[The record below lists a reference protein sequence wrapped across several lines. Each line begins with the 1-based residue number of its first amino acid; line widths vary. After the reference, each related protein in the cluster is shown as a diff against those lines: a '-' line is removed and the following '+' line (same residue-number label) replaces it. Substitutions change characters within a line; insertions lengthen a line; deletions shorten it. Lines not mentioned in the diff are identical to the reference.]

1 MTDSTLEQDVAAG
14 KALIVDLMGALD
26 RRDIDGVL
34 TYTTPDAVWHGFAPQ
49 PLDSDGYRTAIQVFL
64 DAFTDSRFPVQ
75 AVMAER
81 DRVACL
87 HHLVGTHLGSF
98 QGVQPT
104 GRPVRVGAIVTFRLE
119 NGKVAETWL
128 TADILG
134 LLMQIGAV
142 PAPAAS

>member
-1 MTDSTLEQDVAAG
+1 MGQDVTTAKRVIA
-14 KALIVDLMGALD
+14 DLMEALD
-26 RRDIDGVL
+26 RRDIDGVVSH
-34 TYTTPDAVWHGFAPQ
+34 TTPDAVWHGFAPQ
-49 PLDSDGYRTAIQVFL
+49 PLDTGGYRAAIQVFL

-75 AVMAER
+75 ALVAEG

-87 HHLVGTHLGSF
+87 HHLVGTHLGAF
-98 QGVQPT
+98 QGVPPS

-119 NGKVAETWL
+119 NDKVAETWL

-142 PAPAAS
+142 PAPATA